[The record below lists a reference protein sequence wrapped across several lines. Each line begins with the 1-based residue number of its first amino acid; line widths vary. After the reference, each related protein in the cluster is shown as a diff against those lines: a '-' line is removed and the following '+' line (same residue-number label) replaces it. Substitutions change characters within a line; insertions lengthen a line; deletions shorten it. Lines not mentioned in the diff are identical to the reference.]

1 MTAGSI
7 AVPTVVPL
15 RPPLLGRS
23 KTSIDSN
30 TKIELS
36 TETRDVDIYYTLNGT
51 KPDPFPRA
59 GVEKCTMK
67 YMGPFTVPAGKQ
79 TVKAMAV
86 SKDGVRESG
95 VVTKIFEVEYA
106 PPPSMAPEDDDL
118 EFQDELAKERT
129 KSSIKRA
136 VKNLTSSKTAW
147 TDVSTMKDLTRSGT
161 PGRQSQTGTRF
172 LNSRMSDR
180 SPTRQEILDTSHS
193 EKRQTDRSERRHL
206 DTNSHTA
213 RLQREAE
220 YLKSIYGS
228 TDPYTKYT
236 RVPPPEPGI
245 MGTCAFCKYIVPFNA
260 PNCVVCEGPIPPQRQ
275 HESNLKAAKSL
286 QAQWLPVTMSP
297 AMVPRPTNDMGT
309 QTVGLFY
316 PSTREMGKQK
326 EKEEEKEAFEKSMRD
341 RKPLLTAVSPG
352 KGYWR
357 KQVDHICQHLKAHAQ
372 NDAEFRAL
380 IGEPKMGKLLTS
392 TVQEDGY
399 ELSLTLTFAL
409 RGNKDKFTG
418 KRLGITGDYL
428 SFHTE
433 QDSLTSYRSDSEEEI
448 IETETPK
455 KETKRVTKVKRKPVP
470 KVPPQD
476 QLLLRELGSQGE
488 GSPSE
493 VQRLLDEGSDPNCI
507 NKNGLP
513 ALHVAVKNKRVDCIP
528 VLVQGGADIN
538 RKGPAAMRGNTALH
552 EAIGLG
558 PSGDEVIDA
567 LLGSGADQNKKN
579 DKGET
584 AYDLAVKA
592 GFENLVRKLASALGQ
607 SHLDK
612 MIRPRTKGPE

>member
-15 RPPLLGRS
+15 RPPLPGRS

-36 TETRDVDIYYTLNGT
+36 TETHDVDIFYTLNGT
-51 KPDPFPRA
+51 KPEPFPRA

-86 SKDGVRESG
+86 SKDGMRESS

-106 PPPSMAPEDDDL
+106 PSPSMAPQDDDL
-118 EFQDELAKERT
+118 EFQEDLVKERT

-136 VKNLTSSKTAW
+136 VKNLTSSKSAW
-147 TDVSTMKDLTRSGT
+147 TDVSTMKDMTRAGS

-180 SPTRQEILDTSHS
+180 SPTRQEMLDTSHS

-206 DTNSHTA
+206 DTYSHTA

-236 RVPPPEPGI
+236 RVPPPEPGT

-433 QDSLTSYRSDSEEEI
+433 QDSLTSYRSDSEEEN

-455 KETKRVTKVKRKPVP
+455 KETKRVTKVKRKPAQ

-488 GSPSE
+488 GSPAE
-493 VQRLLDEGSDPNCI
+493 VQRLLDEGSDPNCV

-528 VLVQGGADIN
+528 VLVQGGADVN
-538 RKGPAAMRGNTALH
+538 KKGPAAMRGNTALH
-552 EAIGLG
+552 EAISLG
-558 PSGDEVIDA
+558 PSGDKVIDA
-567 LLGSGADQNKKN
+567 LLGSDADQTKKN

-592 GFENLVRKLASALGQ
+592 GFENLVKTLAKAIGQ
-607 SHLDK
+607 SSVDK